1 MGRRLKTYGVTAD
14 IGTVATTG
22 ATSQTIVVP
31 KSGTL
36 KAVIFS
42 CVEALAVDDT
52 NYITFSALNKLAT
65 GAGTT
70 ALLAATDPNTT
81 KATGG
86 AALAAHVPRTLTV
99 HGTTANLAVTEG
111 DRIICTATV
120 TGTLGGTKTI
130 SRMTLLIDANGA

>member
-1 MGRRLKTYGVTAD
+1 MGRRTKAYGITAD

-22 ATSQTIVVP
+22 ATSATVIAH
-31 KSGTL
+31 KSGRL
-36 KAVIFS
+36 VGVNFS

-52 NYITFSALNKLAT
+52 NYITFSAMNKGQA
-65 GAGTT
+65 GSGTT
-70 ALLAATDPNTT
+70 AMLAATDPNTT

-86 AALAAHVPRTLTV
+86 AALAAHTPRSLTI
-99 HGTTANLAVTEG
+99 HGTTANLNVTEG

-130 SRMTLLIDANGA
+130 SKMSLIINANGA